1 MADKLFGT
9 ADTGLINAAYKAA
22 MANVPADL
30 SGVYDKVVKS
40 HGDFMSKV
48 SESAEK
54 LFADVEKYDQEMKD
68 TFAPIYE
75 SMENG
80 TYSDAD
86 VLSFEGEL
94 NGLRDEYKLIP
105 KNKAG
110 DSARLLWKS
119 KVNKFKNDVLSMNQT
134 LTNISYIVAN
144 EEHIAL
150 DNPEDAQFLAAI
162 GRLHSGEEGLKATKT
177 IKDGRIVYQ
186 VNIGG
191 KVIEKNQEDIKKLVS
206 PKDYTAISNL
216 ESALDLA
223 KKMPSGGYTKY
234 NGDGAAYI
242 ARNIYNT
249 IKSAGN
255 GKSRLDAYRTLAN
268 YRYAGGKTFREAIYQ
283 DDLLSSVLS
292 TSLLTANLPDKFDV
306 SGPDGK
312 PDGKVDQ
319 TDLLNKENYNALAD
333 YILKTPDVGGQLLA
347 NWYAASEG
355 SKIFD
360 RANKAYKAKLAKEN
374 EEKNKKDDYGGFSY
388 NQGETGGH
396 PLSVLPDAQ
405 TGIAFD
411 TKIRNRT
418 LLLNRTSFPGIHF
431 YYDIMQNEDGSY
443 TANAL
448 NKKGGDIIIEDISGS
463 DIAII
468 EGTLSS
474 NDRDVSM
481 FNFTTSS
488 REDKERQENTPPP
501 GTRGLSLKDL
511 KSTAG
516 ARSFKNLIIS
526 KFNKNV
532 LDDYD
537 FEQVE
542 GPSMPFTMGQT
553 TDAKKVR
560 IRSKDGKYDKTFN
573 IGGDS
578 TIQTVKEINLLF
590 QDKYLRPINKGYET
604 TVRG

>member
-242 ARNIYNT
+242 ARNIYNS

-360 RANKAYKAKLAKEN
+360 RANKAYKARLAKEN
-374 EEKNKKDDYGGFSY
+374 KGKDNEVSARSLGWGIDYPS
-388 NQGETGGH
+388 TGGIGQGGRTVAYTILDQRRSDLLNFEKFNGEYFDYQWDGENWFAYDGGKKVESIEGLNLDVSNGISMKDIARIEGLRK
-396 PLSVLPDAQ
+396 PGEKLDIFDVDIAQQNLKERKEEGFGKEGVSKKMLEDATGKNINSVLEKAY
-405 TGIAFD
+405 GENFL
-411 TKIRNRT
+411 KK
-418 LLLNRTSFPGIHF
+418 
-431 YYDIMQNEDGSY
+431 YY
-443 TANAL
+443 L
-448 NKKGGDIIIEDISGS
+448 VGDINKFKAPFSPE
-463 DIAII
+463 
-468 EGTLSS
+468 
-474 NDRDVSM
+474 
-481 FNFTTSS
+481 S
-488 REDKERQENTPPP
+488 R
-501 GTRGLSLKDL
+501 
-511 KSTAG
+511 
-516 ARSFKNLIIS
+516 FKKQGFI
-526 KFNKNV
+526 
-532 LDDYD
+532 
-537 FEQVE
+537 QV
-542 GPSMPFTMGQT
+542 
-553 TDAKKVR
+553 
-560 IRSKDGKYDKTFN
+560 YDKNTNELVASFN
-573 IGGDS
+573 IGRNS
-578 TIQTVKEINLLF
+578 TVDEADNLNKIFTDFLN
-590 QDKYLRPINKGYET
+590 PIPSE
-604 TVRG
+604 